1 MHDYYYL
8 HLICLKHILRE
19 AAKMNDYSRSA
30 SSTWLEQLETE
41 ATTWVTVL
49 VREEVARTLQRSD
62 LDKLLELIEILPS
75 NIVASQQIGLGQDKV
90 GSVLR
95 AFYASLFSTV
105 APHFDRLQDPEFRE
119 ITRKKTAESV
129 AEAHDK
135 VNYTIK
141 INLPILIKM
150 IDLFVLDLQFGD
162 K

>member
-1 MHDYYYL
+1 
-8 HLICLKHILRE
+8 
-19 AAKMNDYSRSA
+19 MNDYSRSA
-30 SSTWLEQLETE
+30 SSMWLEQLETE

-62 LDKLLELIEILPS
+62 LDKLLELIDILPS

-135 VNYTIK
+135 VNYIIIMTI
-141 INLPILIKM
+141 PIFTKM
-150 IDLFVLDLQFGD
+150 IDIFFLDLQFGD